1 MKAALRDKR
10 VSDKER
16 EALISAEG
24 IDTIATIAEQSEAE
38 VIEGKLE
45 GGNKDA
51 EK

>member
-1 MKAALRDKR
+1 MKAAMRSKKKA
-10 VSDKER
+10 DKER

-24 IDTIATIAEQSEAE
+24 IDSIATIAEQSEAE

>member
-24 IDTIATIAEQSEAE
+24 IDSIATISEHLKAEAIEAE
-38 VIEGKLE
+38 LE